1 MPVSLDWSPQGDRLL
16 LGYEP
21 GGLVA
26 LGLGSE
32 GDGENDV
39 LQVLPVTA
47 VEPATAAWSPT
58 GEEVAFVAA
67 DDQGTPGAL
76 FLVGVEPAPRSIEP
90 LVDGS
95 PGLAVFGLSW
105 LPDGR
110 SLLFSQGDAS
120 IAHATNTDLWRIG
133 LDGEGRRLVASA
145 GSAAPVADI
154 DLFAPS
160 PDGRAVA
167 YTVVVPGDS
176 GPAFHSLWIRDLG
189 RAGPTRSRCPQ
200 TSTFRNCG
208 GRAPGWCSE
217 RSTGRARRHYRAGCS
232 RSTE

>member
-1 MPVSLDWSPQGDRLL
+1 
-16 LGYEP
+16 
-21 GGLVA
+21 
-26 LGLGSE
+26 
-32 GDGENDV
+32 V

-47 VEPATAAWSPT
+47 AEPATAAWSPT

-67 DDQGTPGAL
+67 DDQGTPGTL

-110 SLLFSQGDAS
+110 SLLFSQGDPS
-120 IAHATNTDLWRIG
+120 TAHATNTDLWRIG

-176 GPAFHSLWIRDLG
+176 GTAFHSLWIRDLG
-189 RAGPTRSRCPQ
+189 SGRSYPIAVPADIDVSELWWTSAGLVFRTLDRESQEALQGGLFEIYRVTEDGEALPIVRAMVGEATAATPV
-200 TSTFRNCG
+200 
-208 GRAPGWCSE
+208 SE
-217 RSTGRARRHYRAGCS
+217 
-232 RSTE
+232 